1 MNIVQ
6 VRSPFKIVINESGQ
20 LLSQVKLYIWNKGDV
35 EPTEPTYTFSKAVAS
50 LVNRECVYNISN
62 QLQEFVEPI
71 SADNNN
77 IIELENPKCWCFFKV
92 ETFTGTDLKDLTL
105 LDTTNYVGLNGFT
118 DYMSGNQV
126 IETQTYKFLNQLL
139 NVDIIKNDDNGYFN
153 VLVQSEVDPSSYL
166 NVYYQQTTFTY
177 VETLNNRG
185 DEIILFKIPYVN
197 TELTDPYK
205 VSKIRFTYGEDGLF
219 DIKINSIEE
228 CKYIPVQCDFQNSKG
243 GWEALIFFKAQT
255 NSISVKGS
263 EFNLL
268 PNATDYN
275 PLRGQSKVFN
285 LNGSQSV
292 KLNTGWVNEN
302 YNILIRDLL
311 LSETVLLD
319 DKPVMVKTKSMTY
332 KTSLKDKMI
341 NYEIEFDYNFN
352 LINNV
357 V

>member
-6 VRSPFKIVINESGQ
+6 IRSPFKIVINEGGQ
-20 LLSQVKLYIWNKGDV
+20 LFTQVKLYIWNKGDT
-35 EPTEPTYTFSKAVAS
+35 EPTTPTYTFSKAVAS

-62 QLQEFVEPI
+62 QLQEFIEPI

-77 IIELENPKCWCFFKV
+77 AIEEENPKCWCFFKV
-92 ETFTGTDLKDLTL
+92 ERFTGTDLKDLDL

-126 IETQTYKFLNQLL
+126 IESQTFKFLNQLL

-153 VLVQSEVDPSSYL
+153 LLVQSEIDPAFNL
-166 NVYYQQTTFTY
+166 NVNYQQTTFTY
-177 VETLNNRG
+177 IETLNNRG

-197 TELTDPYK
+197 TELIDPYK
-205 VSKIRFTYGEDGLF
+205 VAKIRFTYGEDTLF
-219 DIKINSIEE
+219 EIKINSIEE
-228 CKYIPVQCDFQNSKG
+228 CKYTPVQCDFQNSKG

-268 PNATDYN
+268 PNDTDYD

-285 LNGSQSV
+285 LNGNQSV
-292 KLNTGWVNEN
+292 KLNTGWVDEN

-311 LSETVLLD
+311 LSETVLID
-319 DKPVMVKTKSMTY
+319 NKPAMVKSKSQIY
-332 KTSLKDKMI
+332 KTQLKDKMI
-341 NYEIEFDYNFN
+341 NYEIEFDYAFD

-357 V
+357 L